1 MCPLEWGLGH
11 ATRCIPIIKEL
22 IAQGAEV
29 LIGTEG
35 ATAALLRSEFPGL
48 QFLPLMGYRVRYS
61 RKKYFLPLHLIFQV
75 PRIIFTIL
83 GETRWLKKM
92 IRTHN
97 IDAVISDNRFG
108 LYNHSVPTVYITHQ
122 LLIKT
127 GNKLAERQAQKIHY
141 RYIKKYNECWIP
153 DDREKGLAG
162 MLSHPAKLPKNAR
175 YIGALSRFV
184 KHDAEIKYDLLI
196 TISGPEPQRTMFE
209 KIILDELLEYDGK
222 VLFVRGL
229 PGGSLQPPEST
240 DRHTIVDHLTAAE
253 LNTAIE
259 SSELIISRS
268 GYTTIMDLVKLGK
281 NAILVPTPG
290 QTEQEYLADHLMSMG
305 WFYCVSQKN
314 FSLLQALKQASSF
327 PYNIP
332 KIDMEKY
339 KIVLSEFINKLNH
352 IGRS

>member
-29 LIGTEG
+29 LIGAEG
-35 ATAALLRSEFPGL
+35 ATAALLRSEFPTL
-48 QFLPLMGYRVRYS
+48 QFLPLMGYRVSYS
-61 RKKYFLPLHLIFQV
+61 RKKYFLPLHLIFQIPKIV
-75 PRIIFTIL
+75 LTIVS
-83 GETRWLKKM
+83 ETRWLKKM

-97 IDAVISDNRFG
+97 INAVISDNRFG
-108 LYNHSVPTVYITHQ
+108 LYNRSVHTVYITHQ

-127 GNKLAERQAQKIHY
+127 NNKLTERQAQKIHY

-162 MLSHPAKLPKNAR
+162 VLSHPSHLPENAQ

-209 KIILDELLEYDGK
+209 NIILNDLRSYEGK

-229 PGGSLQPPEST
+229 PGGGDTQPESAE
-240 DRHTIVDHLTAAE
+240 HHSIVNHLS
-253 LNTAIE
+253 AIE
-259 SSELIISRS
+259 MNKAMESSGLVISRS

-281 NAILVPTPG
+281 KAVLVPTPG

-305 WFYCVSQKN
+305 WFYCVDQKN
-314 FSLLQALKQASSF
+314 FSLLRVLHQASSF
-327 PYNIP
+327 PFNIP
-332 KIDMEKY
+332 SVNMEQY
-339 KIVLSEFINKLNH
+339 KISVSKLMNKLNH
-352 IGRS
+352 IDT